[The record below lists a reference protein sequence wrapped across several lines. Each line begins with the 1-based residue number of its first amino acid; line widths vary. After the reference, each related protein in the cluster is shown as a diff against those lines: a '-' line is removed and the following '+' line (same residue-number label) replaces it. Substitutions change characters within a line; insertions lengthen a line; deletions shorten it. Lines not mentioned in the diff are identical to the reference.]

1 MANYIVFDIETA
13 PLPEEQIL
21 PLIPPFDESEV
32 KVGNIKD
39 PALIAEKIEKAK
51 QKHRADFI
59 DKSALHADTGR
70 VIAIGYKTAEG
81 FEVHSSKSPQGEKGL
96 IENFWKV
103 FSSACS
109 GECHDDLI
117 GHNIMDF
124 DLPFL
129 VQRSWA
135 LGIQIPH
142 RLIIPTRGKYITWA
156 SNFIDTRN
164 YFLLGKKEG
173 RSSLD
178 SISRFFGIGGK
189 EESGKH
195 FYKWME
201 EDEAKA
207 IEYLRNDLILTEGI
221 ARKMGIIPA
230 NPDA

>member
-13 PLPEEQIL
+13 PLPEEQII
-21 PLIPPFDESEV
+21 PLIPAFDESEV

-59 DKSALHADTGR
+59 EKSALHSDTGR

-81 FEVHSSKSPQGEKGL
+81 YEIHSSKPISGEKGL

-103 FSSACS
+103 FQSASS
-109 GECHDDLI
+109 GEAHDDMI

-135 LGIQIPH
+135 LGIQIPP
-142 RLIIPTRGKYITWA
+142 RLIIPSRGKYITWA

-178 SISRFFGIGGK
+178 SISRFFGMAGK
-189 EESGKH
+189 QESGKH

-201 EDEAKA
+201 EDETKA
-207 IEYLRNDLILTEGI
+207 IEYLKNDLELTEGI
-221 ARKMGIIPA
+221 ARKMGLIHE
-230 NPDA
+230 